1 MKKVG
6 IITHY
11 YLSDNYGGNL
21 QAYALAEFINRL
33 DGYCAEQICFDF
45 LNKNKVDSKKTKKNE
60 IISAFVINRPLY
72 SIRTFLYICKKR
84 VRKSHF
90 FKEQKNKAINRIWKK
105 RFAIRTNAT
114 RIFNQTIIPHSKCV
128 YDEKNIS
135 ECNREYDIF
144 ITGSDQVW
152 AGCSNAFTLGFVN
165 QKPKISYAA
174 SLGRSTIPDK
184 NREFLKNQL
193 KDYTAISVRSK
204 DDKRIVSELSDKEVE
219 MVSDPAFLFDKN
231 EWNLVAAKERRYSN
245 KYVFCYFLGDNK
257 KQKKLAADFAKMNNL
272 KVVNIAHFTD
282 NTNGVIANDLL
293 FGDYRPYDIS
303 PADFIALIRDA
314 DYVFTDSFH
323 ALVFSMIYHKQF
335 FAFERISKYGDM
347 NARLVSLLELVGLN
361 QRFCNND
368 NCYMEYINSIEQ
380 IDYDDCDKKLQK
392 EIQHSK
398 EFLCNNI

>member
-11 YLSDNYGGNL
+11 YQSDNYGGNL

-45 LNKNKVDSKKTKKNE
+45 LNKNKVDSKKNE

-152 AGCSNAFTLGFVN
+152 AGCSRAFTLGFVSG
-165 QKPKISYAA
+165 KPKLSYAA
-174 SLGRSTIPDK
+174 SLGRSSIPQK
-184 NREFLKNQL
+184 NKEFLRNQL
-193 KDYTAISVRSK
+193 KDYTAISVRSI
-204 DDKRIVSELSDKEVE
+204 DDKIIVSELSDKKIE
-219 MVSDPAFLFDKN
+219 MVVDPAFLFDEN
-231 EWNLVAAKERRYSN
+231 EWNLIAAKTRRYSH
-245 KYVFCYFLGDNK
+245 KFIFCYFLGDNK
-257 KQKKLAADFAKMNNL
+257 NQKKLAAKFARSNNL
-272 KVVNIAHFTD
+272 KIVNIAHFND
-282 NTNGVIANDLL
+282 NINNVLRNDLL
-293 FGDYRPYDIS
+293 FGDYRPYDVS

-314 DYVFTDSFH
+314 EYVFTDSFH
-323 ALVFSMIYHKQF
+323 ALVFSIIYKKQF
-335 FAFERISKYGDM
+335 FAFERIRKYGDM
-347 NARLVSLLELVGLN
+347 NARLVSLLNQVGLN
-361 QRFCNND
+361 SRFCNND
-368 NCYMEYINSIEQ
+368 KCNLEYINSIDK
-380 IDYDDCDKKLQK
+380 IDYNYCDHILKN